1 MLHNNAP
8 WLPPHQQ
15 QQQQQQAPQ
24 QHPTPQQQ
32 HATPQQQQLHPAQQ
46 QQQQLYASQMF
57 QQQQPNYWP
66 EDQQQQ
72 SLNYNNYYAG
82 QQQQHPMQQQQ
93 LPPQHQQQQQ
103 LPPQQQ
109 QQQQLPPQQQQQQQ
123 PTQQQHT
130 MQQQLYYPTHQQPQV
145 PAPPEPALDSFDNN
159 NSIGGVSGRSDGWG
173 DWGDWNDNSN
183 NNNISVSNISN
194 SNEALLEPS
203 GQLLEDS
210 FNVQS
215 SPGSWQAFA
224 TNTIGNNV
232 NNNVELPPSGDQ
244 QAPSLHQQSAPLLH
258 HQQQHQLQSPPE
270 LGQEPELDA
279 IVPPQAFQNQPAA
292 AAPPPSFAPPPLS
305 AVGGSPL
312 FAVGAP
318 PAHLAG
324 LGASSSAPL
333 GGVGAPPAPLI
344 PIVAPSVDTATIA
357 PPAALPP
364 SVTPAAGNP
373 FKRSTGLNKRVNIMA
388 NPAGG
393 APSPPAPATVAPLAP
408 AAPIPPPAE
417 QLFGLPAEPHGDGF
431 NLLAAPPVEA
441 SIGAPLSAPIPAPI
455 SAPAA
460 SLYAPPPTLLQAV
473 QQVEPDNQEVLSA
486 PNDERAQYLQTSHL
500 SEQLGEGEADQDAG
514 LLPPP
519 GLSRLVLGQ
528 PELDSQ
534 QQRLVT
540 GATEQPPINVAQA
553 AALHMQER
561 QADGEDTSDGE
572 QQVRNIQTP
581 PRRVVTGVET
591 NAPSLREQR
600 EVVLDGENLEDREA
614 IPPPALAELPPTSV
628 HHNILPDEPEQL
640 HHNNP
645 PQAMPPLNSQ
655 QAHQQQQPLLQQ
667 QHQQQQEKKRAA
679 VARRTN
685 KSSLDLESE
694 DESDEFLQSERERD
708 RERERERERDRRD
721 GRARSQGHYTYDGET
736 EDSVRGSTHHET
748 KSIRETHSRR
758 NPESTRSR
766 RNPDL
771 KVERERER
779 DRGRDRNYRGRSNK
793 YHSGGEDPDRSFEH
807 SRRYNN
813 SNYDGESDNPEIN
826 HLIEGDLDGSIGAGT
841 GGVGGSGG
849 RSSKTSRQRRSAA
862 EEDFDDYDRQY
873 PMRKQPASVGHSR
886 SSGGRRKYENQGR
899 SARTE
904 DGRSRHK
911 DLRNWD
917 GGYEEYRKKSSRNS
931 DLDKERHNGGNTS
944 GGGGA
949 GGSGKRRTYDQYA
962 VSANAYDPYGMYEQM
977 SRNPQA
983 YAEVYAKFYGQMI
996 NSMTAAVSAAASKS
1010 GVPGAAVIPGL
1021 VPGAVPVN
1029 AGQLMA
1035 AAAASGGSVSGSS
1048 EAALLRERERYTHA
1062 YITQANEFHR
1072 HQYKELIYQQ
1082 QQQQQHHREDQLN
1095 SSFAITED
1103 NASFYGSR
1111 GGSIY
1116 NPYQPSYPLASARS
1130 LSNLNGD
1137 GRDSRCGPYYAGSE
1151 CGLDI
1156 RAAADLVPSTYG
1168 GVVGGTAGTV
1178 TTTAVARP
1186 PRRRTPLQ
1194 FNRPHLVASYAMSLL
1209 LKVKPKYAG
1218 RGRLRND
1225 VEVAPP
1231 RIRDGTSSLLRMYP
1245 GPLQGRKLHKDK
1257 IISFCKEQIR
1267 LGPTKGCT
1275 VLYATQKKPQGS
1287 VVKYRASH
1295 ALMWH
1300 LLILLLRQNGYI
1312 ADTDVGDLLLEN
1324 QQEYPYDP
1332 TEYEAENE
1340 PDVEAE
1346 QNAAVPAEKAGDS
1359 DLDSE
1364 SAAVA
1369 TPEETPAVGAAPSS
1383 SNGADAGTVPTA
1395 GGQTP
1400 LSEQAATDKFRSYVL
1415 RGNVEEALQWATDN
1429 GLWTHAFFLAL
1440 YEDRYAL
1447 TDVAQKFL
1455 NRAIKANDP
1464 LQTLYQ
1470 MKSCHTPACVSQLKD
1485 EQWGDWRSHLS
1496 ILVTNKSRQPE
1507 YDRSSVVALGD
1518 TLFQRG
1524 DIYAAHFCYLVAQEE
1539 FGRYDSSATELTA
1552 LTANVPRLI
1561 LLGSSHYKHFNEFAS
1576 NEAIIMT
1583 EIYEYAR
1590 SLFDPKFS
1598 IAHFQHY
1605 KFLLATRILD
1615 YGQHFRCTNYLEQ
1628 IARHIELKPESY
1640 DSDFIQRVCG
1650 LAERLRY
1657 HDPILINR
1665 VSFASPPNATN
1676 KDSAAPEE
1684 KAWLRQLRSLAD
1696 VPQQEQLQHLQQENQ
1711 FQQEQN
1717 DINQQFAEVNK
1728 QFRELNMQ
1736 YDGGNLETTLQQ
1748 QLPPVDQQQ
1757 PPLQQ
1762 QVVPETHQQ
1771 PPQQYYEPPPQ
1782 VPAETDP
1789 YGQGQQSYYD
1799 PNAGQHQYDPN
1810 ASQQQYDPN
1819 AALHQYDQQ
1828 PQQLTPSYGQ
1838 IEPATEAYQSG
1849 QATDPASVPPGY
1861 GYDYWSGTQQ
1871 PPYGDEPNENQAA
1884 ALKDDEDDEEHR
1896 ILQQAQQQ
1904 KFQQAK
1910 QQQQELHNRSNGA
1923 ANSNNRFKSNALKQE
1938 KSSSSNSLRKRQ
1950 DATRTAT
1957 IAAAAA
1963 AIAQI
1968 TPTKAA
1974 VATTGGVATAAGT
1987 TTSTKAFNLNDVS
2000 SFSNTNKRHQA
2011 TSNSSN
2017 NRISNKTAASV
2028 AATSTS
2034 TATVATVAA
2043 HSKQLLSC
2051 RKSNSQNSS
2060 YLATPKTLTTPT
2072 RFIAAK
2078 AATVTA
2084 KPTTA
2089 HTTSTTT
2096 TSIGTRGSSTKR
2108 VNFNLPTT
2116 IAESEQEFE
2125 NELEFDE
2132 DEDEQVNTLA
2142 LAQAK
2147 PNHVH
2152 LSRKPHIVFNGTYP
2166 IDMPLTQGQSQ
2177 LKSNSY
2183 DPEANA
2189 DIGDLQRYRNYML
2202 HDYVID
2208 EDAEGEEQAEEEG
2221 EDDEY
2226 ADEDLFPY
2234 ADDDESFDDGDYYTH
2249 ELLNKYGIISTK
2261 ESGRAERT
2269 PGNVE
2274 AATSV
2279 AQPQHVWSMEELIAN
2294 PAIPLNYKK
2303 MCTEVEHSLSRFENY
2318 LDSKKDQQMHPG
2330 AGPVRTFDIDA
2341 PTRRGHRSSTATNAG
2356 LTLRSKKKL

>member
-8 WLPPHQQ
+8 WLPPHQ

-32 HATPQQQQLHPAQQ
+32 HAMPQQQQTHPAQQ
-46 QQQQLYASQMF
+46 PQQLYASQMF

-66 EDQQQQ
+66 EDQHQQHQQQQQQPQQ
-72 SLNYNNYYAG
+72 SLNYNNYFAG
-82 QQQQHPMQQQQ
+82 QQQQQQHP
-93 LPPQHQQQQQ
+93 LQQQQ

-109 QQQQLPPQQQQQQQ
+109 Q
-123 PTQQQHT
+123 PTQQQHA

-145 PAPPEPALDSFDNN
+145 PAPAEPALDSFDNN
-159 NSIGGVSGRSDGWG
+159 NSGGGGGGGRSDGWG

-183 NNNISVSNISN
+183 NNISN
-194 SNEALLEPS
+194 GTESLLEPT

-215 SPGSWQAFA
+215 SQGSWQAFA
-224 TNTIGNNV
+224 TSNNV
-232 NNNVELPPSGDQ
+232 NNNGELPSAADPQAAPLQ
-244 QAPSLHQQSAPLLH
+244 QQSFNEQSTPLLHQQP
-258 HQQQHQLQSPPE
+258 QSPPE

-279 IVPPQAFQNQPAA
+279 IVPPQAFQNQPPTV
-292 AAPPPSFAPPPLS
+292 APPPTSLTAFSAPMTAVGSPMYASAHSAGVGASPAPPT
-305 AVGGSPL
+305 AVGAPPAHLTG
-312 FAVGAP
+312 VGAP

-324 LGASSSAPL
+324 LGASPAPPTGVVVPPAHLAGVEASPAPL
-333 GGVGAPPAPLI
+333 AGVGAPPAPLI
-344 PIVAPSVDTATIA
+344 GVGAPPVGAPPVDATTIA

-364 SVTPAAGNP
+364 SLAPSSGNP

-388 NPAGG
+388 DPAAG
-393 APSPPAPATVAPLAP
+393 APSPQAP
-408 AAPIPPPAE
+408 AAMAPVAPIAAIPPPAE
-417 QLFGLPAEPHGDGF
+417 QLFGLPAEAHGDSF
-431 NLLAAPPVEA
+431 NLMAAPPVEA
-441 SIGAPLSAPIPAPI
+441 SLVAPLSAAIPAPI
-455 SAPAA
+455 PVPTA
-460 SLYAPPPTLLQAV
+460 SLYAPPAVPQAFTPL
-473 QQVEPDNQEVLSA
+473 EPDNQEVLSA

-534 QQRLVT
+534 QQRQVT
-540 GATEQPPINVAQA
+540 GATEQPPLNVAQA

-561 QADGEDTSDGE
+561 RADGEDTSDGE

-614 IPPPALAELPPTSV
+614 IPPPTLAEQPTTSV

-640 HHNNP
+640 HHSNP
-645 PQAMPPLNSQ
+645 PQAMTPLNPQ
-655 QAHQQQQPLLQQ
+655 QPHQQQPLLQQ
-667 QHQQQQEKKRAA
+667 QHQQHATPQQEKKRTA
-679 VARRTN
+679 VGRRTTA
-685 KSSLDLESE
+685 SLDLES

-708 RERERERERDRRD
+708 RERERRDLMEERQ
-721 GRARSQGHYTYDGET
+721 GRGRSHGHYPYEGET
-736 EDSVRGSTHHET
+736 EDSVRGATHHET
-748 KSIRETHSRR
+748 KSLRETHHKR
-758 NPESTRSR
+758 NHESTRSR
-766 RNPDL
+766 RHQDS

-779 DRGRDRNYRGRSNK
+779 DRERDRTWRRRSNK
-793 YHSGGEDPDRSFEH
+793 YHSGGEDPDRSYDH

-813 SNYDGESDNPEIN
+813 SNYDGESDNPEYS
-826 HLIEGDLDGSIGAGT
+826 HLGDAELD
-841 GGVGGSGG
+841 GSGG
-849 RSSKTSRQRRSAA
+849 RSSKTSRHRRSAA
-862 EEDFDDYDRQY
+862 EEDFDDYERDRNRSRRSTKPQSSAE
-873 PMRKQPASVGHSR
+873 KSR
-886 SSGGRRKYENQGR
+886 SSGGRRNYENTGR
-899 SARTE
+899 GARTD
-904 DGRSRHK
+904 DGRRRYQ
-911 DLRNWD
+911 DQRNP
-917 GGYEEYRKKSSRNS
+917 
-931 DLDKERHNGGNTS
+931 
-944 GGGGA
+944 GA
-949 GGSGKRRTYDQYA
+949 QYP
-962 VSANAYDPYGMYEQM
+962 VSATGYVPYGMYEQM
-977 SRNPQA
+977 SRNPQV
-983 YAEVYAKFYGQMI
+983 YADMYAKFYGQMI
-996 NSMTAAVSAAASKS
+996 NSMNAAVTAAASKG
-1010 GVPGAAVIPGL
+1010 GVPAGAGVIPGL
-1021 VPGAVPVN
+1021 VPGTVPVS
-1029 AGQLMA
+1029 AAQLVA
-1035 AAAASGGSVSGSS
+1035 ATSGGSVSGSS
-1048 EAALLRERERYTHA
+1048 DAAMLRERER
-1062 YITQANEFHR
+1062 
-1072 HQYKELIYQQ
+1072 
-1082 QQQQQHHREDQLN
+1082 
-1095 SSFAITED
+1095 
-1103 NASFYGSR
+1103 
-1111 GGSIY
+1111 
-1116 NPYQPSYPLASARS
+1116 
-1130 LSNLNGD
+1130 
-1137 GRDSRCGPYYAGSE
+1137 
-1151 CGLDI
+1151 
-1156 RAAADLVPSTYG
+1156 AAAEAAPSTYG
-1168 GVVGGTAGTV
+1168 GVAGTAGTV
-1178 TTTAVARP
+1178 TTNAVARP

-1275 VLYATQKKPQGS
+1275 ALYATQKKPQGS
-1287 VVKYRASH
+1287 VAKYRASH

-1332 TEYEAENE
+1332 SEFEPENE
-1340 PDVEAE
+1340 PDVDAE
-1346 QNAAVPAEKAGDS
+1346 QDVAAPADKAGDS

-1364 SAAVA
+1364 SAAGV
-1369 TPEETPAVGAAPSS
+1369 TPAEPLAAGAATSS
-1383 SNGADAGTVPTA
+1383 SNGADAANAAQT
-1395 GGQTP
+1395 GQTP

-1415 RGNVEEALQWATDN
+1415 RGNVEEALQWAADN
-1429 GLWTHAFFLAL
+1429 NLWTHAFFLAL

-1470 MKSCHTPACVSQLKD
+1470 MKSCHTPACVSQLRD

-1539 FGRYDSSATELTA
+1539 FGRYDSSATELTT

-1665 VSFASPPNATN
+1665 VSFASPPNATS

-1684 KAWLRQLRSLAD
+1684 KAWLRQLRSLAN
-1696 VPQQEQLQHLQQENQ
+1696 VQPQQEQLQQLQQHQ
-1711 FQQEQN
+1711 QIQQEQN
-1717 DINQQFAEVNK
+1717 DIDQQFAEVNK

-1736 YDGGNLETTLQQ
+1736 YESHSNIENTLQS
-1748 QLPPVDQQQ
+1748 QLQPVDQQ
-1757 PPLQQ
+1757 PPQQQQQ
-1762 QVVPETHQQ
+1762 QVLSEAHQQ
-1771 PPQQYYEPPPQ
+1771 PPPPQQYYEPPPQ
-1782 VPAETDP
+1782 APTETDP
-1789 YGQGQQSYYD
+1789 YGQGQPSYYD

-1810 ASQQQYDPN
+1810 AGQLHYDPN
-1819 AALHQYDQQ
+1819 AAHHQYDQQ
-1828 PQQLTPSYGQ
+1828 SQAQPTPSYGQ
-1838 IEPATEAYQSG
+1838 IEPGTEAYQPG
-1849 QATDPASVPPGY
+1849 QTTADPAAAASGY

-1884 ALKDDEDDEEHR
+1884 LKDEEEVEEEEQDEQQILQYAKQQ
-1896 ILQQAQQQ
+1896 ILQQT
-1904 KFQQAK
+1904 K
-1910 QQQQELHNRSNGA
+1910 QQQQQQLQQEQHTRSNGA
-1923 ANSNNRFKSNALKQE
+1923 ASINNRFKSNALKQQE
-1938 KSSSSNSLRKRQ
+1938 RSSGSLRKRQ
-1950 DATRTAT
+1950 EASRTGT

-1968 TPTKAA
+1968 TPATVAA
-1974 VATTGGVATAAGT
+1974 ASTTPAA
-1987 TTSTKAFNLNDVS
+1987 SAKAFNLNDVS

-2011 TSNSSN
+2011 TSSTNSSSSSSSS
-2017 NRISNKTAASV
+2017 NRSSSNQTAV
-2028 AATSTS
+2028 AATKAAAAAAAR
-2034 TATVATVAA
+2034 ATIPAVPN
-2043 HSKQLLSC
+2043 QLLSC
-2051 RKSNSQNSS
+2051 RKSNSQNSP

-2084 KPTTA
+2084 TPTA
-2089 HTTSTTT
+2089 PATSTTT
-2096 TSIGTRGSSTKR
+2096 STGARGSSTKR
-2108 VNFNLPTT
+2108 VYFNLPST

-2125 NELEFDE
+2125 HELDYEDEEELEE
-2132 DEDEQVNTLA
+2132 ENTMA

-2147 PNHVH
+2147 PNVH
-2152 LSRKPHIVFNGTYP
+2152 LTRKPHIVFNGTYP

-2177 LKSNSY
+2177 LKNNSY
-2183 DPEANA
+2183 DPEANTDRG
-2189 DIGDLQRYRNYML
+2189 DIQRYRNYML

-2208 EDAEGEEQAEEEG
+2208 EDAEGEEQAEEDG
-2221 EDDEY
+2221 EEDEY
-2226 ADEDLFPY
+2226 GDEDLYPY

-2249 ELLNKYGIISTK
+2249 QLLNKYGIIP
-2261 ESGRAERT
+2261 SGEQRSVERT
-2269 PGNVE
+2269 PASVE
-2274 AATSV
+2274 AATTTA
-2279 AQPQHVWSMEELIAN
+2279 AQPQHVWSMKELIAN

-2303 MCTEVEHSLSRFENY
+2303 MCSEVEQSLSRFENY
-2318 LDSKKDQQMHPG
+2318 LDSKKEQQLPPG
-2330 AGPVRTFDIDA
+2330 VATAVRTFDIDA
-2341 PTRRGHRSSTATNAG
+2341 PTRRGHRSSTTANAG
-2356 LTLRSKKKL
+2356 LALRSKKKL